1 MTVSVGGSALVNL
14 LPDYDV
20 HPTSSG
26 GYRRRHTLAKLI
38 PTRLEGGV
46 VASRMHPHRLHGG
59 ALGATIGAIVGL
71 IAILVIDRF
80 VRGDQNDTYW
90 APAGI
95 VVGIFAGGM
104 VGHQHAEISNGGRE
118 DEAATAEAEAALAEQ
133 DGNHE
138 PPIQQS

>member
-1 MTVSVGGSALVNL
+1 
-14 LPDYDV
+14 
-20 HPTSSG
+20 
-26 GYRRRHTLAKLI
+26 
-38 PTRLEGGV
+38 
-46 VASRMHPHRLHGG
+46 MHPHRLHGG

-104 VGHQHAEISNGGRE
+104 VGLLLAEIAIGGRE

>member
-1 MTVSVGGSALVNL
+1 MAG
-14 LPDYDV
+14 
-20 HPTSSG
+20 
-26 GYRRRHTLAKLI
+26 
-38 PTRLEGGV
+38 
-46 VASRMHPHRLHGG
+46 RMHPHRLHGG
-59 ALGATIGAIVGL
+59 ALGAAIGAIVGL

-80 VRGDQNDTYW
+80 VGATRTTPTG

-104 VGHQHAEISNGGRE
+104 VRLLLAEIAIGGRE